1 MDAFSFRNQVIRDYE
16 QFARS
21 FTNPRAE
28 DIRSYLDAEYGT
40 GRYWPSPLI
49 QVNPFFVA
57 GQNVEQL
64 VASRILHPECAHIF
78 RFGKEGGKP
87 GVPASLHKHQ
97 QEAITRCQAGESYVL
112 TTGTGSG
119 KSLSYFIPIFDAI
132 LKGKEQGARPG
143 IKAII
148 IYPMNALANSQCEEL
163 EKFLASY
170 ADGKRPV
177 TYGRYTGQEKSEERE
192 RMRVNPPDII
202 LTNFMML
209 ELLMTR
215 QSEQDRA
222 IIQAAAGLQFLVL
235 DELHTYRG
243 RQGADVAMLVRRVRE
258 RLNSNLLC
266 IGTSATMST
275 QGSLAQRNQ
284 IVAEVASKIFGA
296 PVKPEN
302 IITET
307 LQRVTPALTIPAADV
322 LAKAIAAGV
331 PQNPDFKSL
340 REHPISAWVELT
352 LGLSHTEGRWVRAK
366 PLSIEESAGQLAEA
380 SGVASEQCAAYLS
393 EFLLTA
399 YQCKDVNGKP
409 LFAFRLHQFVSGAA
423 DLFATLEAPG
433 ARKLDL
439 SGQLA
444 VAGERERRFYGVH
457 FCRNCGQEYYPVWDE
472 IEEGN
477 RAFAP
482 RSIKETSHDDEDV
495 NHGFLM
501 IDPERSWDG
510 ENLESYPENWVDLA
524 GKEPRIKPAYRKYQP
539 QEVFVASNGQSHLQ
553 GVRSW
558 FIPGSFRF
566 CLCCGANQS
575 RGRDWTRLSG
585 LSGEGRSSATTI
597 LSISALRYM
606 LGADSELAA
615 DARKLLGFTDNRQDA
630 SLQAGHF
637 NDFMQILL
645 MRSALFSCVRQ
656 RGNDPLSDSQITQQ
670 VFQALGFAIDDPL
683 IRSEYLQNPGNVAPR
698 LRRDAEETMRNIL
711 GYRLYFDLRRGWRFN
726 NPNLEQLDLLRI
738 EYEDLPTL
746 CSDDARWQS
755 TARPGSPGERQ
766 VHPMLALASPA
777 VRQKLVQM
785 LLDVMRRNL
794 CIKTRYLDRY
804 NLEEWKNKSRQHLKE
819 PWAFTEDEMLAEG
832 GYATLSKPRK
842 DLNTVTLGLRT
853 RFGQAIKAPSF
864 WEGGHHEPLNEANYA
879 QFIQDLLDIVESYGL
894 IEGAELEKGI
904 RGYQVLGEALLWRLG
919 TGNPQPDPLN
929 QTVTRNPYFQRLYNG
944 VADMLE
950 SQQRDLFTLEARE
963 HTAQVPAELREERE
977 ERFRAGDLRAMFCS
991 PTMELG
997 VDIASLNTVYLRN
1010 VPPTPANY
1018 AQRSGRAGR
1027 SGQPA
1032 LIITY
1037 CAALSPHDQY
1047 FFQEPR
1053 RMVYGEVSPPTLDLA
1068 NEDLV
1073 ESHLFATWLAE
1084 TGCKLPSTINT
1095 MLDMENPSEMPL
1107 LDDYVI
1113 ALGNKDALARA
1124 GRRGTR
1130 LLDMLRGELA
1140 SAQGIWLERGK
1151 PVEEAAAQW
1160 LDAKLGSAYLRFD
1173 KALQRWRDLYA
1184 STRRQIDEA
1193 SAIMTN
1199 PAAPEKER
1207 KIAER
1212 RHREAMIQHNL
1223 LLETSGGS
1231 HSDFETY
1238 RYLAS
1243 QGFLPGYN
1251 FPRLPLSA
1259 FIPGRMG
1266 GVGRDS
1272 VLSRPRFLAISEFG
1286 PLSLIYHEGSQYRV
1300 KRVILGVR
1308 NQGANE
1314 ARIVTEEALLCPA
1327 CGYGH
1332 FRNQRHYEQCLSCQ
1346 APLAGG
1352 KVINNLFR
1360 IENVSTQRATRITCD
1375 EEERMRQGYEV
1386 RTTLQF
1392 QEENGVPKVVRSLML
1407 QGDAPL
1413 LDLQYAPAATVW
1425 RMNLG
1430 WRRRKDAEI
1439 YGFKIDP
1446 VSGYWSN
1453 DEQAPKEENE
1463 NAELDKVQAQRI
1475 SPFVEDRR
1483 NILLIKPS
1491 LPLDEGAMAT
1501 LQFALKRGIEAEFQL
1516 EESELMVEPLPGRD
1530 ERNSMLFYE
1539 SAEGGAG
1546 VLTRLATD
1554 PAGLPRVARRALEI
1568 MHYRSPDDSWS
1579 PVTLENASEECDA
1592 ACYRCLLSYYNQPDH
1607 KLLDRKLGEVTELL
1621 CALASATLEVGHLDG
1636 EGQDHMANLRQQ
1648 SASSLEQAW
1657 LDFIEQHQLRKPD
1670 LAQHYLEAQQTRPDF
1685 IYRDALALIY
1695 IDGPH
1700 HEQPGQRAFDEQL
1713 TRELA
1718 DQGFTVIRF
1727 TRDTRSWPE
1736 VVRRYPDIFGDFS
1749 E

>member
-1 MDAFSFRNQVIRDYE
+1 LDAFSFRNQVISDYE

-28 DIRSYLDAEYGT
+28 DIRNYLDREYDT

-49 QVNPFFVA
+49 QVNPFFVS

-64 VASRILHPECAHIF
+64 VADRVLHPECAHIF
-78 RFGKEGGKP
+78 RFGKIAGKS

-97 QEAITRCQAGESYVL
+97 QDAISRCQAGESYVL

-119 KSLSYFIPIFDAI
+119 KSLSYFIPIFDSI
-132 LKGKEQGARPG
+132 LKQKALGAKKG

-170 ADGKRPV
+170 PQDDRPV
-177 TYGRYTGQEKSEERE
+177 TYGRYTGQEKTEERE

-209 ELLMTR
+209 ELLLTR
-215 QSEQDRA
+215 QGEQDRG
-222 IIQAAAGLQFLVL
+222 IIGAADGLSFLVL

-258 RLNSNLLC
+258 KLNSELLC

-275 QGSLAQRNQ
+275 QGSIAERNKV
-284 IVAEVASKIFGA
+284 VADVAGKIFGA

-302 IITET
+302 VITET
-307 LQRVTPALTIPAADV
+307 LQRVTPASSIPDPGI
-322 LAKAIAAGV
+322 LEKAIKAGV
-331 PQNPDFKSL
+331 PDTPDFKSL
-340 REHPISAWVELT
+340 REHPVSAWVELT
-352 LGLSHTEGRWVRAK
+352 LGLTRAEGRWVRAK
-366 PLSIEESAGQLAEA
+366 PLSIEEAAERLAEA
-380 SGVASEQCAAYLS
+380 CGLSPAVCSDYLS
-393 EFLLTA
+393 AFLLTA
-399 YQCKDVNGKP
+399 YQCKDDHGKP
-409 LFAFRLHQFVSGAA
+409 LFAFRLHQFVSGAS

-433 ARKLDL
+433 LRKLDL

-444 VAGERERRFYGVH
+444 VVGQRDRRFYGVH
-457 FCRNCGQEYYPVWDE
+457 FCRNCGHEFYPVWDE
-472 IEEGN
+472 LQDGN
-477 RAFAP
+477 RQFSP

-495 NHGFLM
+495 AHGFLM
-501 IDPERSWDG
+501 IDPARSWDG
-510 ENLESYPENWVDLA
+510 ENLENYPENWVDLA
-524 GKEPRIKPAYRKYQP
+524 GKEPRIKSSYRKYRP
-539 QEVFVASNGQSHLQ
+539 QEIFVDNSGQANLK
-553 GVRSW
+553 GERSW

-585 LSGEGRSSATTI
+585 LSGEGRSSASTI

-606 LGADSELAA
+606 LGANTDLAD
-615 DARKLLGFTDNRQDA
+615 DAKKILGFTDNRQDA

-645 MRSALFSCVRQ
+645 MRSALLSAIRL
-656 RGNDPLSDSQITQQ
+656 RGGEPLSDSHITQH
-670 VFQALGFAIDDPL
+670 VFQALGFAADDPL
-683 IRSEYLQNPGNVAPR
+683 IRSEYLQNPGDIAPR

-738 EYEDLPTL
+738 DYEDLPSL
-746 CSDDARWQS
+746 CASDARWQK
-755 TARPGSPGERQ
+755 TFRVGAAGERD
-766 VHPMLALASPA
+766 VHPMLALASPV

-794 CIKTRYLDRY
+794 CIKTRYLDHY

-819 PWAFTEDEMLAEG
+819 PWAFTEDEMLAEANF
-832 GYATLSKPRK
+832 ATIGKSRK
-842 DLNTVTLGLRT
+842 GLNTVTLGLRT
-853 RFGQAIKAPSF
+853 RFGQVIKGASF
-864 WEGGHHEPLNEANYA
+864 WEGGHHELLNEASYP
-879 QFIQDLLDIVESYGL
+879 QFIQDLLDIVSNYGL
-894 IEGAELEKGI
+894 IEAVEIEKGML
-904 RGYQVLGEALLWRLG
+904 GYQVLGEALLWRLG
-919 TGNPQPDPLN
+919 SGDPQPDLIN
-929 QTVTRNPYFQRLYNG
+929 QTVTRNPYFQQLYGG
-944 VADMLE
+944 VASMLE

-963 HTAQVPAELREERE
+963 HTAQVGAELREERE

-1053 RMVYGEVSPPTLDLA
+1053 RMVHGEVSPPTLDLA

-1095 MLDMENPSEMPL
+1095 MLDMEKPSEMPL
-1107 LDDYVI
+1107 LDDYSFS
-1113 ALGNKDALARA
+1113 LGNKSALARA

-1130 LLDMLRGELA
+1130 LLGMLRKDLEA
-1140 SAQGIWLERGK
+1140 AQGIWLEKGK
-1151 PVEEAAAQW
+1151 PVDEAATQW
-1160 LDAKLGSAYLRFD
+1160 LEGKLGSAQLRFD

-1193 SAIMTN
+1193 SDIMTN
-1199 PAAPEKER
+1199 PAAPERER
-1207 KIAER
+1207 KVAER

-1223 LLETSGGS
+1223 LLETNSGS

-1266 GVGRDS
+1266 KIGRDS

-1308 NQGANE
+1308 NQGVNE
-1314 ARIVTEEALLCPA
+1314 ARVATEEALLCPV

-1332 FRNQRHYEQCLSCQ
+1332 FRTQRNADLCLSCH

-1392 QEENGVPKVVRSLML
+1392 QEENGVPKVVHSQMV
-1407 QGDAPL
+1407 QGAAQL
-1413 LDLQYAPAATVW
+1413 LDLQYAPTATVW

-1430 WRRRKDAEI
+1430 WRRRKDKEI
-1439 YGFKIDP
+1439 YGFNIDP

-1453 DEQAPKEENE
+1453 DEQAPKDENE
-1463 NAELDKVQAQRI
+1463 NAELDKIQAQRI
-1475 SPFVEDRR
+1475 SPYVEDRR
-1483 NILLIKPS
+1483 NILLINPS
-1491 LPLDEGAMAT
+1491 IPLDEKAMAT
-1501 LQFALKRGIEAEFQL
+1501 LQFAIKRGIEAEFQL

-1530 ERNSMLFYE
+1530 DRRTMLFYE

-1554 PAGLPRVARRALEI
+1554 PAALQRVARKALEI
-1568 MHYRSPDDSWS
+1568 MHYASPDNSWDHS
-1579 PVTLENASEECDA
+1579 SLENASEECDA

-1607 KLLDRKLGEVTELL
+1607 ELLDRKLSDVTVLL
-1621 CALASATLEVGHLDG
+1621 CSLTSASLEIGQNNANGEDQMATLRE
-1636 EGQDHMANLRQQ
+1636 Q
-1648 SASSLEQAW
+1648 SASSLEQTW
-1657 LDFIEQHQLRKPD
+1657 LDFIEHHQLRKPD

-1685 IYRDALALIY
+1685 IYKDALALIY
-1695 IDGPH
+1695 VDGPH
-1700 HEQPGQRAFDEQL
+1700 HEQPGQRSFDHNL
-1713 TRELA
+1713 TRELT
-1718 DQGFTVIRF
+1718 DVGFTVIRF
-1727 TRDTRSWPE
+1727 TRDTSGWPKI
-1736 VVRRYPDIFGDFS
+1736 VRRYPDIFGDFR